1 MTPVVAGP
9 AVRSRR
15 ATGSP
20 DWVQGASAAEWWSTY
35 EGLMAEHAEQTV
47 KADQCWSEYERLA
60 AERTERSE
68 RAWLACSIASR
79 RAETCWNEARA
90 AYAAWQSAAGSGR

>member
-1 MTPVVAGP
+1 M
-9 AVRSRR
+9 R

-47 KADQCWSEYERLA
+47 KADQNWAEYERLA
-60 AERTERSE
+60 TEPTERSE
-68 RAWLACSIASR
+68 RAWLAYSVASR

-90 AYAAWQSAAGSGR
+90 AYTAWKSAAGCGQ

>member
-1 MTPVVAGP
+1 MST
-9 AVRSRR
+9 R

-20 DWVQGASAAEWWSTY
+20 DWVQGASAAEWLSTY

-47 KADQCWSEYERLA
+47 KADQNWAAYERQA
-60 AERTERSE
+60 AEPTERSE
-68 RAWLACSIASR
+68 RAWLAYSVASR

-90 AYAAWQSAAGSGR
+90 AYTAWKSAAGSGQ